1 MKTHNGTYYIS
12 NREKQAFVPSDS
24 TCVLLPNLP
33 QRWFEEGYNRVKTRQ
48 NKEIKE
54 KYRMIA

>member
-33 QRWFEEGYNRVKTRQ
+33 QRWFEEGHNRVKTRQ
-48 NKEIKE
+48 NKSYK
-54 KYRMIA
+54 